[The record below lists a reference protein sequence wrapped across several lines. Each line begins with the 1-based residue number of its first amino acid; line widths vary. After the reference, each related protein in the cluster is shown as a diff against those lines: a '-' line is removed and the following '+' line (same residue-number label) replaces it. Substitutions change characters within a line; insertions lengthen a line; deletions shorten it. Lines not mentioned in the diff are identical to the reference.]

1 MKQFKIKKNYLLLK
15 NWWETIDL
23 TNYEKSYFNREIIS
37 FNQQLFRLKEKKI
50 RIGTYGKSGVGKSS
64 VLNSLLKKDIFKT
77 DIINGTTKEIQ
88 SEICNLKDQTLN
100 SLELLDSP
108 GFDFC
113 NINSPDK
120 FYSYINHSDLIL
132 FIVSG
137 DLNRNELNEIKSFI
151 KEGKKIILILNK
163 IDLFNKNELKEI
175 IENIK
180 FKLPKDLNIPI
191 IVNKENNLKNYIAK
205 LINQYGEIL
214 LTLNSIQLADKLF
227 LRIKE
232 QRLKRRQKIAQSTI
246 GKFSTIKASAV
257 ALNPFIL
264 FDVAGSFAL
273 DTALINELSKIYG
286 LKLRGESTRK
296 IFKNISINNLY
307 LGVTQ
312 VGVNTS
318 FNLIKKLILLTSP
331 FTFGLSLLPYGPIAI
346 IQAAIAV
353 RSTKT
358 LGKLAAK
365 EIFKRSKVSLIEPSI
380 MIQNLTL
387 NEPEVFNHINFYLSN
402 RWSCLKSKLI
412 IYSGRIRFYI
422 KSS

>member
-1 MKQFKIKKNYLLLK
+1 MKQMKINKNYFLLK

-23 TNYEKSYFNREIIS
+23 TNYEKSFFNREIIS
-37 FNQQLFRLKEKKI
+37 FNQQLIRLKEQKI
-50 RIGTYGKSGVGKSS
+50 RIGVYGKSGVGKSS

-77 DIINGTTKEIQ
+77 GIINGTTREIQ
-88 SEICNLKDQTLN
+88 SQGWTVKDQTLN

-113 NINSPDK
+113 DIKFPDK
-120 FYSYINHSDLIL
+120 IYSCINHSDLIL
-132 FIVSG
+132 FLVSG
-137 DLNRNELNEIKSFI
+137 DLNRNELSEIRSFI
-151 KEGKKIILILNK
+151 KDGKKIIVILNK

-180 FKLPKDLNIPI
+180 SKLPKDLNIPI
-191 IVNKENNLKNYIAK
+191 IINHENNLKNYITK
-205 LINQYGEIL
+205 TINQYGEIL

-232 QRLKRRQKIAQSTI
+232 QRLKRRQKLAQSTI

-264 FDVAGSFAL
+264 VDVAGSFAL
-273 DTALINELSKIYG
+273 DTALISELSKIYG
-286 LKLRGESTRK
+286 LKLKGESTRK
-296 IFKNISINNLY
+296 IFKNISINNLF

-318 FNLIKKLILLTSP
+318 FNLIKKVVLLTAP
-331 FTFGLSLLPYGPIAI
+331 FTNGLSLLPYGPIAI
-346 IQAAIAV
+346 IQAAIAIH
-353 RSTKT
+353 STKI

-365 EIFKRSKVSLIEPSI
+365 EIFIRSKASFIDPST
-380 MIQNLTL
+380 MIQNMTFSD
-387 NEPEVFNHINFYLSN
+387 PEIFNHINIYFTN
-402 RWSCLKSKLI
+402 RNLNNNFVSILP
-412 IYSGRIRFYI
+412 
-422 KSS
+422 

>member
-23 TNYEKSYFNREIIS
+23 TNYEKSYFNRDIIS

-50 RIGTYGKSGVGKSS
+50 RIGAYGKSGVGKSS
-64 VLNSLLKKDIFKT
+64 VLNSLLEKDIFKT
-77 DIINGTTKEIQ
+77 DIINGTTREIQ
-88 SEICNLKDQTLN
+88 AEEWKFKDQSLN
-100 SLELLDSP
+100 SIELLDSP

-113 NINSPDK
+113 DIKFPDK
-120 FYSYINHSDLIL
+120 FYSSINHSDLIL
-132 FIVSG
+132 FVVSG
-137 DLNRNELNEIKSFI
+137 DLNRNELNEISSFI
-151 KEGKKIILILNK
+151 KDGKKIILILNK

-191 IVNKENNLKNYIAK
+191 IINNENNLKNYITK
-205 LINQYGEIL
+205 LINQYGEKL
-214 LTLNSIQLADKLF
+214 LTLNSIQSADKLF

-232 QRLKRRQKIAQSTI
+232 QRLKRRQKLAQSTI

-257 ALNPFIL
+257 ALNPFIF

-273 DTALINELSKIYG
+273 DTALISELSKIYG
-286 LKLRGESTRK
+286 LKLKGESKRK

-307 LGVTQ
+307 LGFTQ
-312 VGVNTS
+312 VGINTS
-318 FNLIKKLILLTSP
+318 FNLIKKVILLSAP
-331 FTFGLSLLPYGPIAI
+331 FTNGLSLLPYGPIAI

-353 RSTKT
+353 HSTKI

-365 EIFKRSKVSLIEPSI
+365 EIFIRSKASFIEPDI
-380 MIQNLTL
+380 MIQNMTF
-387 NEPEVFNHINFYLSN
+387 NDPDIFNHLNIYFSN
-402 RWSCLKSKLI
+402 RNLNNNFVNILP
-412 IYSGRIRFYI
+412 
-422 KSS
+422 

>member
-1 MKQFKIKKNYLLLK
+1 MKKLKINKNYLNLK
-15 NWWETIDL
+15 NWWENFDL
-23 TNYEKSYFNREIIS
+23 TNYEKSFFNREIIS
-37 FNQQLFRLKEKKI
+37 FNQQLFRFKEKKI
-50 RIGTYGKSGVGKSS
+50 RIGAYGKSGVGKSS

-77 DIINGTTKEIQ
+77 NIINGTTREIQ
-88 SEICNLKDQTLN
+88 AEPWTLKDQTISSVDLI
-100 SLELLDSP
+100 DSP

-113 NINSPDK
+113 NIKFPDK
-120 FYSYINHSDLIL
+120 VYSYINHSDLIL

-137 DLNRNELNEIKSFI
+137 DLNRNELSEISSFI
-151 KEGKKIILILNK
+151 KDGKKVIVILNK
-163 IDLFNKNELKEI
+163 VDLFNKNQLKEI

-191 IVNKENNLKNYIAK
+191 IINHENNLKNYITK
-205 LINQYGEIL
+205 IINQYGEIL

-232 QRLKRRQKIAQSTI
+232 QRLKRRKKLAQSTI

-286 LKLRGESTRK
+286 LKLRGESTRT
-296 IFKNISINNLY
+296 IFKNISINNLC

-318 FNLIKKLILLTSP
+318 FNLIKKVILLTAP
-331 FTFGLSLLPYGPIAI
+331 FTYGLSLLPYGPIAI

-353 RSTKT
+353 YSTKI

-365 EIFKRSKVSLIEPSI
+365 EIFIRSKASFIEPAI
-380 MIQNLTL
+380 MIQNM
-387 NEPEVFNHINFYLSN
+387 NFNDSESFNHINIYFSN
-402 RWSCLKSKLI
+402 RNFNNNFVSILP
-412 IYSGRIRFYI
+412 
-422 KSS
+422 